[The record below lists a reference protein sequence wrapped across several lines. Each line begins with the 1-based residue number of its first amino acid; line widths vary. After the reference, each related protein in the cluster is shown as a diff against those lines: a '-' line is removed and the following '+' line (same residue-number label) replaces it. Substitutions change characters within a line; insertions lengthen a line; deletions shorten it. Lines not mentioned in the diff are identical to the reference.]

1 MTEKTQWERDRD
13 YFHSLMDTPFN
24 YPQKLKIRQLDVFIP
39 KLIATGDM
47 NDKKIESISKV
58 LMEACQTYNDG
69 MCQNDCDV
77 DPNGW
82 DGCYTRK
89 ILSIISDIERSC
101 ETCLHKEKTDQEKPC
116 CYCGGGNPEWT
127 PTVSSDS
134 LRSNDN
140 PEDSVIN

>member
-1 MTEKTQWERDRD
+1 MKVT
-13 YFHSLMDTPFN
+13 
-24 YPQKLKIRQLDVFIP
+24 
-39 KLIATGDM
+39 
-47 NDKKIESISKV
+47 KK
-58 LMEACQTYNDG
+58 D
-69 MCQNDCDV
+69 
-77 DPNGW
+77 
-82 DGCYTRK
+82 
-89 ILSIISDIERSC
+89 C